1 MKAATGEEL
10 TGTRKSVLADV
21 MWFAAASLG
30 AGLTIAVVAGAV
42 VMLLA

>member
-1 MKAATGEEL
+1 MKAATDEAL

-30 AGLTIAVVAGAV
+30 AGLTIALVAGALV
-42 VMLLA
+42 ILLA